1 MPLDAARVGI
11 FVRRPYS
18 ATPADHSKRLTLIP
32 PDAVKSRQE
41 PWEGGK
47 YVVALGMSGDNRIE

>member
-1 MPLDAARVGI
+1 MDAARVGI

-18 ATPADHSKRLTLIP
+18 ASPVDHSKRLTLIP

-47 YVVALGMSGDNRIE
+47 YVVALGNVRG